1 MMLRSCCQ
9 GVPGCAIRCRL
20 ALLGVAAVLPE
31 GQLGSAGVGVRSV
44 GSAGIP
50 FDAVVESAVERAF
63 DAVDE
68 PLIPGAALSFTP
80 LWFSLARGLQ
90 RCRYPA

>member
-1 MMLRSCCQ
+1 MHFGVVGGLQLCCPRVSW
-9 GVPGCAIRCRL
+9 G
-20 ALLGVAAVLPE
+20 
-31 GQLGSAGVGVRSV
+31 AGVGVRSV

-68 PLIPGAALSFTP
+68 PLTPGAALSFTP
-80 LWFSLARGLQ
+80 LWSPLALCLLI
-90 RCRYPA
+90 CRYCGIILLTLVRYLDR

>member
-1 MMLRSCCQ
+1 M
-9 GVPGCAIRCRL
+9 
-20 ALLGVAAVLPE
+20 LPE

-80 LWFSLARGLQ
+80 LWFSLAPGFAKMPICGISVQ
-90 RCRYPA
+90 TQV

>member
-1 MMLRSCCQ
+1 M
-9 GVPGCAIRCRL
+9 
-20 ALLGVAAVLPE
+20 LPE

-80 LWFSLARGLQ
+80 LWFLLALRLAEMQISGLIVVDTSAL
-90 RCRYPA
+90 PEPIE

>member
-1 MMLRSCCQ
+1 M
-9 GVPGCAIRCRL
+9 
-20 ALLGVAAVLPE
+20 LPE

-50 FDAVVESAVERAF
+50 FDAVVGSAAERAF

-68 PLIPGAALSFTP
+68 PLIPGAALSSTP
-80 LWFSLARGLQ
+80 LWFSLISGISVQ
-90 RCRYPA
+90 TQV

>member
-1 MMLRSCCQ
+1 M
-9 GVPGCAIRCRL
+9 
-20 ALLGVAAVLPE
+20 LPE

-68 PLIPGAALSFTP
+68 PLIPGAASSFTP
-80 LWFSLARGLQ
+80 LWFSIAPGFAKMPISGISVQ
-90 RCRYPA
+90 TQV